1 MEKNLTY
8 YYRVH
13 EGWAICPSLIF
24 SFISG
29 YQYENVGKKDI
40 IEIL

>member
-1 MEKNLTY
+1 MGKNPTY
-8 YYRVH
+8 YNRVH
-13 EGWAICPSLIF
+13 EGWDICPSLIF
-24 SFISG
+24 FSIFG